1 MTKHPIE
8 VLSLAI
14 NIIENACDTDEKEVV
29 DTLKDLLE
37 MKKKLKYKESR
48 RKLGYGNMREVD

>member
-14 NIIENACDTDEKEVV
+14 NIIENACDTDEKEVD

-48 RKLGYGNMREVD
+48 RKLGYGNKRKVD

>member
-14 NIIENACDTDEKEVV
+14 NIIENACDTDEKEVD

-48 RKLGYGNMREVD
+48 RKIGYGNKRKVD

>member
-1 MTKHPIE
+1 MTKHPID

-14 NIIENACDTDEKEVV
+14 NIIENACDTDEPEVN

-37 MKKKLKYKESR
+37 MKKKLKYRESR
-48 RKLGYGNMREVD
+48 RKIGYGNKRKID

>member
-14 NIIENACDTDEKEVV
+14 NIIENACDTDEKEVD

-37 MKKKLKYKESR
+37 MKNKLKYKESR
-48 RKLGYGNMREVD
+48 RKLGYGNKRKVD

>member
-14 NIIENACDTDEKEVV
+14 SIIENACDTDEKEVD

-48 RKLGYGNMREVD
+48 RKLGYGNKCKVD

>member
-14 NIIENACDTDEKEVV
+14 SIIENACDTDEKEVD

-48 RKLGYGNMREVD
+48 RKLGYGNQRKVD